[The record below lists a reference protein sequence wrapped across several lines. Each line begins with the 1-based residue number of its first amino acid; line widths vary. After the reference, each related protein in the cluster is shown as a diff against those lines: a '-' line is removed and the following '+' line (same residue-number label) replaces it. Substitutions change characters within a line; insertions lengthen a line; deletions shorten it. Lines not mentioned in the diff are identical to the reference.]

1 MKNIEKELVEI
12 HAREGG
18 GFLSQMDKD
27 LLIRLEGRRG
37 ILLLERE
44 DTWRLK
50 SRATWLE
57 CGDDNTKFFRAYARG
72 RKVVDTVRRLIDDQG
87 VSHDTFE
94 GMDNTRV
101 EQFKSLYKEPAQESI
116 AEVIRV
122 VELFPRFVEEEDN
135 LALMEEVTEEE
146 LKGVLQSFQKDKSL
160 GPYGWSIEFFLELY
174 EILGEDLLKV
184 VEDTRLLGRLPVGFN

>member
-1 MKNIEKELVEI
+1 MGMGGMLNPETKEN
-12 HAREGG
+12 
-18 GFLSQMDKD
+18 
-27 LLIRLEGRRG
+27 LIRFEGIRNS
-37 ILLLERE
+37 LLLERE

-57 CGDDNTKFFRAYARG
+57 CGDDNTKFFHAYARG

-116 AEVIRV
+116 AKVIRV
-122 VELFPRFVEEEDN
+122 AELFPRFVEEEEN
-135 LALMEEVTEEE
+135 LALMEEVIEEE
-146 LKGVLQSFQKDKSL
+146 LKAVLQI
-160 GPYGWSIEFFLELY
+160 P
-174 EILGEDLLKV
+174 KV
-184 VEDTRLLGRLPVGFN
+184 